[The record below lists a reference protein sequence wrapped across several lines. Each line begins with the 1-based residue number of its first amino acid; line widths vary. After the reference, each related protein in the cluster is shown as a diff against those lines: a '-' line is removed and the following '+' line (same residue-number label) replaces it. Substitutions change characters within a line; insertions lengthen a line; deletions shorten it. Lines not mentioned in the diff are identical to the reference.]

1 MLETAH
7 IKHKVDVDSYISAK
21 FNETSE
27 FSCPLVPE
35 KRYLSF
41 RQISPAR
48 FSMVSLESS
57 FDIVIREFS
66 LWVHSC
72 QEVDFP

>member
-1 MLETAH
+1 MRFT
-7 IKHKVDVDSYISAK
+7 I
-21 FNETSE
+21 
-27 FSCPLVPE
+27 VPE

-41 RQISPAR
+41 RQISLAI
-48 FSMVSLESS
+48 FSVVNLESS

-72 QEVDFP
+72 QEVEVISHEAKAQYLCKID